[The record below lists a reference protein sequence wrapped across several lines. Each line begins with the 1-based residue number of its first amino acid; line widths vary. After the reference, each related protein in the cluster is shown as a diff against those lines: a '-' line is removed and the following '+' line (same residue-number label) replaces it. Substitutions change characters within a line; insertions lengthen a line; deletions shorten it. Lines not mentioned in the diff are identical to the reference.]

1 MKISEILD
9 ENRIKVDFKSKNKI
23 DAIKEMVGVLEDSN
37 SVLNYDKVLNS
48 VLSREKA
55 MTTGIGNGI
64 AIPHGKSNYVKN
76 MIASL
81 GIVKE
86 GIPFDSIDGEPVDI
100 IFTLVSPSGFSG
112 PHIKALSL
120 VSRLLNNEKTRKKI
134 LECVTPHEV
143 FSLLKKEENKI

>member
-100 IFTLVSPSGFSG
+100 IFTLISPSGFSG
-112 PHIKALSL
+112 THIKALSL

-134 LECVTPHEV
+134 LECGTPREV
-143 FSLLKKEENKI
+143 FSLLKKEENEI

>member
-1 MKISEILD
+1 MKISEILN
-9 ENRIKVDFKSKNKI
+9 ESRIKVNFKSKNKS
-23 DAIKEMVGVLEDSN
+23 DAIKEMVGVLENSD
-37 SVLNYDKVLNS
+37 SVLNNEEVLNS

-64 AIPHGKSNYVKN
+64 AIPHGKSNYVKD
-76 MIASL
+76 MVASL

-86 GIPFDSIDGEPVDI
+86 GIPFDSIDGKPVNI
-100 IFTLVSPSGFSG
+100 IFTLISPSRFSG

-134 LECVTPHEV
+134 LECTTPREV
-143 FSLLKKEENKI
+143 FSLLKKEESKN